1 LGVESLPFSKLK
13 RKFWVEFWPPI
24 PGRIMEDDVDE
35 KEKDEWRKAFTAST
49 NKENPNKLTEI
60 IRRVNQLIEER
71 KKGLAAEE
79 EDRGL

>member
-1 LGVESLPFSKLK
+1 
-13 RKFWVEFWPPI
+13 
-24 PGRIMEDDVDE
+24 MEDDVDE